1 MHWFEDVMFYG
12 FKDNSFDPDDED
24 TNFIP
29 RLAEKVLVPKLTGHY
44 LLFCCMGSGNNQ
56 SYSVQ
61 STHLTNKFCY
71 SLCSTLFYLYVLEYL
86 YGQKRTFDRLSLCFL
101 ADVLPDCRT
110 TIDLMLLSVWMF
122 RSSWTYLGSAVI
134 EADCTCCESC
144 KTFGARLSNFL
155 CGKETYTGWNSY

>member
-1 MHWFEDVMFYG
+1 MQWFEDVMFYG

-61 STHLTNKFCY
+61 ST
-71 SLCSTLFYLYVLEYL
+71 
-86 YGQKRTFDRLSLCFL
+86 LSLPTSSAIACVVPCFICTY
-101 ADVLPDCRT
+101 CRISIWT
-110 TIDLMLLSVWMF
+110 KTHF
-122 RSSWTYLGSAVI
+122 RQIILV
-134 EADCTCCESC
+134 
-144 KTFGARLSNFL
+144 FL
-155 CGKETYTGWNSY
+155 C